1 LFWQDAE
8 IPKRFTGEPSCIQS
22 YRSILS
28 ELNKKNAPSP
38 PNLSSLITLGV
49 VITVL
54 ITTVS
59 VLILVDQFT
68 RGYARS
74 ESETR
79 MKQLAWQMQDALERG
94 MSEREID
101 LRLLLQRPSIRA
113 ATDVARVRR
122 VLNELQSNVPHYA
135 WIGLAQPDGAVLA
148 ATNGL
153 LEGVSV
159 AERPWFQEGRKSEY
173 AGDYHPALLL
183 SKKLQPQSDPWRF
196 VDLSAPVQDA
206 NGHLVGVLGM
216 HLSWSW
222 ARDIAAKLLDPTGN
236 RYDVDVIIVRDDDT
250 VILGPRN
257 LEETKID
264 TASLRAARASRTGG
278 SLLETWPDGLRYV
291 TGYARTGRQ
300 GGMKLNWSVLVRQ
313 PESVALAAFRDLE
326 RRVIVVGTLSGV
338 VLVILAYV
346 LTRRL
351 VAPINA
357 LSAALEQRAAGR
369 SDVSIPRVDSYR
381 EIHLLSSTL
390 VNMVAREESY
400 LREVRSL
407 NESLEHRV
415 AERTS
420 RLHETATALQQALDQ
435 QQANQIQLEE
445 SAAELRAI
453 LENAQDAFIA
463 ADEHGR
469 VVEWNRQAELLLG
482 WPRDQAMGR
491 DMAELIIPPDMR
503 AAHNRGMEKFF
514 EDGTSVVINNR
525 IELQA
530 LHHDGHELPIEITV
544 GHVKRQSGHL
554 FIAFLHDI
562 TERLAFRDQM
572 RELALTDVLTS
583 LPNRRAFSD
592 RLPEGMMRARR
603 AHQLLALFFMDLDG
617 FKGINDRYGH
627 EAGDELL
634 VEFARR
640 LQQSVRD
647 VDTVARLAGDEF
659 VVILENLQS
668 QEDALMVAEKV
679 LHTIREPF
687 QLTHS
692 TVNISSSIGVAVYH
706 PDLDGEVGP
715 EELLAM
721 ADKAM
726 YAAKRLGKNRVE
738 LGKVSDV

>member
-1 LFWQDAE
+1 M
-8 IPKRFTGEPSCIQS
+8 RFTGEPSCIQP

-28 ELNKKNAPSP
+28 ELNKNKAPSP

-59 VLILVDQFT
+59 VLLLVDQFT

-79 MKQLAWQMQDALERG
+79 MKQLAWQMQEALERG
-94 MSEREID
+94 IKERQID
-101 LRLLLQRPSIRA
+101 LRLLALRPSVRA
-113 ATDVARVRR
+113 GRDPARIRR
-122 VLNELQSNVPHYA
+122 VFNELQASVPHYA
-135 WIGLAQPDGAVLA
+135 WIGLVSPDGTVLA
-148 ATNGL
+148 ASKGA
-153 LEGVSV
+153 LEGTSV
-159 AERPWFQEGRKSEY
+159 AERTWFQEGRKGEY
-173 AGDYHPALLL
+173 IADFYRAVPPGQKP
-183 SKKLQPQSDPWRF
+183 SPQSESQRF
-196 VDLSAPVQDA
+196 VDISAPVRDLK
-206 NGHLVGVLGM
+206 GRYLGVVAV
-216 HLSWSW
+216 HLSWSC
-222 ARDIAAKLLDPTGN
+222 AREMAAKLLDPTGN
-236 RYDVDVIIVRDDDT
+236 RYDVDVIIARADGT
-250 VILGPRN
+250 VMLGPKGM
-257 LEETKID
+257 EESKID
-264 TASLRAARASRTGG
+264 TASFHAALSSDNGG
-278 SLLETWPDGLRYV
+278 SLTEAWPDGQRYV
-291 TGYARTGRQ
+291 SGYARIGAKD
-300 GGMKLNWSVLVRQ
+300 GMNLQWIVIVRQ
-313 PESVALAAFRDLE
+313 PETLALEAFRDLE
-326 RRVIVVGTLSGV
+326 QRVIVVGALSGV
-338 VLVILAYV
+338 LLVIVAFVLA
-346 LTRRL
+346 RRL

-357 LSAALEQRAAGR
+357 LSAALELRAAGR
-369 SDVSIPRVDSYR
+369 ADVSIPLVNSYR
-381 EIHLLSSTL
+381 EIQLLSSTL
-390 VNMVAREESY
+390 VNMVEREERY

-407 NESLEHRV
+407 NESLEQRV

-420 RLHETATALQQALDQ
+420 RLHETASALQQALDQ

-463 ADEHGR
+463 ADEQGR

-482 WPRDQAMGR
+482 WPRDQVMGR
-491 DMAELIIPPDMR
+491 DMAGLIIPPDMR
-503 AAHNRGMEKFF
+503 AAHNRGMSQFLK
-514 EDGTSVVINNR
+514 DGTSVVINNR

-530 LHHDGHELPIEITV
+530 LHHDGHELPVEITV

-603 AHQLLALFFMDLDG
+603 ADQLLALFFMDIDG
-617 FKGINDRYGH
+617 FKGVNDRYGH

-640 LQQSVRD
+640 LQRSVRD

-659 VVILENLQS
+659 VVILENLQT
-668 QEDALMVAEKV
+668 QEDAVMVAEKI
-679 LHTIREPF
+679 LLTIREPF
-687 QLTHS
+687 ELTHS
-692 TVNISSSIGVAVYH
+692 TVNISSSIGVAVYQ
-706 PDLDGEVGP
+706 PNLDGEVGP
-715 EELLAM
+715 EELLSM

-726 YAAKRLGKNRVE
+726 YKAKRLGKNRVE
-738 LGKVSDV
+738 LGRVSDV

>member
-1 LFWQDAE
+1 M
-8 IPKRFTGEPSCIQS
+8 
-22 YRSILS
+22 S
-28 ELNKKNAPSP
+28 ELNKNKAPSP

-79 MKQLAWQMQDALERG
+79 MKQLAWQMRDALERG
-94 MSEREID
+94 MREREVD
-101 LRLLLQRPSIRA
+101 LRLLVQRPSVRA
-113 ATDVARVRR
+113 GQDLPRIRR
-122 VLNELQSNVPHYA
+122 VFNELQANVPHYA
-135 WIGLAQPDGAVLA
+135 WIGLARPDGTVAVA
-148 ATNGL
+148 SNGL
-153 LEGVSV
+153 LEGASV
-159 AERPWFQEGRKSEY
+159 AERPWFKEGINGEY
-173 AGDYHPALLL
+173 AADFHPAVLLAQ
-183 SKKLQPQSDPWRF
+183 KLPPQSDPWRF
-196 VDLSAPVQDA
+196 VDLSAPVHDVD
-206 NGHLVGVLGM
+206 GHLLGVVGM

-222 ARDIAAKLLDPTGN
+222 ARDIAAKLLDPTVN
-236 RYDVDVIIVRDDDT
+236 RYDVEVILVRDDGT
-250 VILGPRN
+250 VILGPKGM
-257 LEETKID
+257 EERKVD
-264 TASLRAARASRTGG
+264 TPSWRAAQAGQEGG
-278 SLLETWPDGLRYV
+278 SLLETWPDGRRYV
-291 TGYARTGRQ
+291 SGYARTGRND
-300 GGMKLNWSVLVRQ
+300 GMKLQWSVIVRQ
-313 PESVALAAFRDLE
+313 PETVALHAFRDLE
-326 RRVIVVGTLSGV
+326 QRVILVGALSGA
-338 VLVILAYV
+338 VLVILAFI

-369 SDVSIPRVDSYR
+369 PDVAIPQVNSYR
-381 EIHLLSSTL
+381 EIQLLSSTL
-390 VNMVAREESY
+390 VNMVEREEAY

-407 NESLEHRV
+407 NESLEQRV

-420 RLHETATALQQALDQ
+420 RLHETASALQQALDQ

-463 ADEHGR
+463 ADEQGR

-503 AAHNRGMEKFF
+503 AAHNRGMAQFL

-603 AHQLLALFFMDLDG
+603 ADQLLALFFMDIDG
-617 FKGINDRYGH
+617 FKGVNDRYGH

-640 LQQSVRD
+640 LQRSVRD

-659 VVILENLQS
+659 VVILENLQT
-668 QEDALMVAEKV
+668 QEDAVMVAEKI

-692 TVNISSSIGVAVYH
+692 TVNISSSIGVAVYQ
-706 PDLDGEVGP
+706 PNLDGEVGP

-738 LGKVSDV
+738 LGRVGDV

>member
-1 LFWQDAE
+1 M
-8 IPKRFTGEPSCIQS
+8 RFTGEPSCIQP
-22 YRSILS
+22 YCCTLS
-28 ELNKKNAPSP
+28 ELIKKKSPSP
-38 PNLSSLITLGV
+38 PNLLSLITLGV

-68 RGYARS
+68 RGYARA
-74 ESETR
+74 EVETR
-79 MKQLAWQMQDALERG
+79 LKQLAWQMQDALERG
-94 MSEREID
+94 MHEREID
-101 LRLLLQRPSIRA
+101 MRLLVARPSVR
-113 ATDVARVRR
+113 TGKDLDRVRR

-135 WIGLAQPDGAVLA
+135 WIGMANPEGTVLV

-153 LEGVSV
+153 LEGQSV
-159 AERPWFQEGRKSEY
+159 AERPWFKGGQKDAYS
-173 AGDYHPALLL
+173 ADYHPAILLE
-183 SKKLQPQSDPWRF
+183 KKLPAQAEPWRF
-196 VDLSAPVQDA
+196 VDIAAPVLDME
-206 NGHLVGVLGM
+206 GRYVGVMGM
-216 HLSWSW
+216 HLSWGW
-222 ARDIAAKLLDPTGN
+222 AREIAAKLLDPTRN
-236 RYDVDVIIVRDDDT
+236 RYDVDVLIVRSDG
-250 VILGPRN
+250 VVLLGPKN
-257 LEETKID
+257 LEEKVID
-264 TASLRAARASRTGG
+264 TESFRASQSATASG
-278 SLLETWPDGLRYV
+278 SNVETWPDGRRYM
-291 TGYARTGRQ
+291 TGYSRTGQ
-300 GGMKLNWSVLVRQ
+300 DSDMKLKWSVIVRQ
-313 PESVALAAFRDLE
+313 PETVALEAFRDLE
-326 RRVIVVGTLSGV
+326 RRVILVGALTGA
-338 VLVILAYV
+338 VLVLLALG

-357 LSAALEQRAAGR
+357 LSAALEQRASGLHE
-369 SDVSIPRVDSYR
+369 VTIPLVNSYR
-381 EIHLLSSTL
+381 EIQLLSATL
-390 VNMVAREESY
+390 VSMVEREQRY
-400 LREVRSL
+400 LGELRSL

-463 ADEHGR
+463 ADEQGR

-503 AAHNRGMEKFF
+503 AAHNRGMAQFLK
-514 EDGTSVVINNR
+514 DGTSVVINNR

-603 AHQLLALFFMDLDG
+603 AHQLLALFFMDIDG
-617 FKGINDRYGH
+617 FKAINDRYGH

-640 LQQSVRD
+640 LQASVRD

-659 VVILENLQS
+659 VVILENLHAQA
-668 QEDALMVAEKV
+668 DALMVAEKI
-679 LHTIREPF
+679 LNTIREPF

-692 TVNISSSIGVAVYH
+692 TVNVSSSIGVAVYL
-706 PDLDGEVGP
+706 PDQDGEIGP
-715 EELLAM
+715 EELLSM

-726 YAAKRLGKNRVE
+726 YTAKRLGKNRIE
-738 LGKVSDV
+738 LGKVTDA

>member
-1 LFWQDAE
+1 M
-8 IPKRFTGEPSCIQS
+8 
-22 YRSILS
+22 S
-28 ELNKKNAPSP
+28 ELNKNKAPSP

-94 MSEREID
+94 MKEREID
-101 LRLLLQRPSIRA
+101 LRLLVQRPSVRNGRDLPRI
-113 ATDVARVRR
+113 RR
-122 VLNELQSNVPHYA
+122 VFNELQANVPHYA
-135 WIGLAQPDGAVLA
+135 WIGLANPEGIVQV

-153 LEGVSV
+153 LEGASV
-159 AERPWFQEGRKSEY
+159 AQRPWFQEGSKGEY
-173 AGDYHPALLL
+173 SADFHPAVLLAQ
-183 SKKLQPQSDPWRF
+183 KLPPQSNPWRF
-196 VDLSAPVQDA
+196 VDLSAPVHDL
-206 NGHLVGVLGM
+206 NGHYLGVVGL

-222 ARDIAAKLLDPTGN
+222 ARDIAAKLLDPAGN
-236 RYDVDVIIVRDDDT
+236 RYDVDVIIVRDDGT
-250 VILGPRN
+250 VILGPKGM
-257 LEETKID
+257 EETKLD
-264 TASLRAARASRTGG
+264 TASVRAAQGSDNGG
-278 SLLETWPDGLRYV
+278 SLIETWPDGRRYV
-291 TGYARTGRQ
+291 SGYARTGVK
-300 GGMKLNWSVLVRQ
+300 GGMKLHWSVIVRQ
-313 PESVALAAFRDLE
+313 PETVALQAFRDLE
-326 RRVIVVGTLSGV
+326 KRVIVVGALSGAIL
-338 VLVILAYV
+338 VLLAFF
-346 LTRRL
+346 LARRL

-357 LSAALEQRAAGR
+357 LSAALEQRAAGHG
-369 SDVSIPRVDSYR
+369 DLPIPQVNSYR
-381 EIHLLSSTL
+381 EIQLLSSTL
-390 VNMVAREESY
+390 VNMVEREETY

-407 NESLEHRV
+407 NESLEQRV

-420 RLHETATALQQALDQ
+420 RLHETASALQEALDQ

-463 ADEHGR
+463 ADEQGR

-503 AAHNRGMEKFF
+503 AAHNRGMAQFLK
-514 EDGTSVVINNR
+514 DGTSVVINNR

-530 LHHDGHELPIEITV
+530 QHHDGHELPIEITV

-603 AHQLLALFFMDLDG
+603 ADQLLALFFMDIDG
-617 FKGINDRYGH
+617 FKGVNDRYGH

-640 LQQSVRD
+640 LQHSVRD

-659 VVILENLQS
+659 VVILENLQT
-668 QEDALMVAEKV
+668 QEDALMVAQKI
-679 LHTIREPF
+679 LNTIREPF

-692 TVNISSSIGVAVYH
+692 TVNISSSIGVAVYQ
-706 PDLDGEVGP
+706 PNLDGEVGP
-715 EELLAM
+715 EELLSM

-738 LGKVSDV
+738 LGRAGDV

>member
-1 LFWQDAE
+1 M
-8 IPKRFTGEPSCIQS
+8 RFTGEPSCIQP
-22 YRSILS
+22 YRSIFS
-28 ELNKKNAPSP
+28 ELNKNKAPSP

-59 VLILVDQFT
+59 VLLLVDQFT

-94 MSEREID
+94 MNEREVD
-101 LRLLLQRPSIRA
+101 LRLLVQRPSVRA
-113 ATDVARVRR
+113 VNDPARMRR
-122 VLNELQSNVPHYA
+122 AFNELQSNVPHYT
-135 WIGLAQPDGAVLA
+135 WIGMARPDGTLIA
-148 ATNGL
+148 ASKGM
-153 LEGVSV
+153 LEGASV
-159 AERPWFQEGRKSEY
+159 ADRPWFQEGSKGEY

-183 SKKLQPQSDPWRF
+183 AHKLPPQSAPWRF
-196 VDLSAPVQDA
+196 VDLSAPLHDVK
-206 NGHLVGVLGM
+206 GRYLGVVGM

-222 ARDIAAKLLDPTGN
+222 ARDIAAKLLDPTGK
-236 RYDVDVIIVRDDDT
+236 RYDVDVIIVRSDGT
-250 VILGPRN
+250 VLLGPKGM
-257 LEETKID
+257 EETKID
-264 TASLRAARASRTGG
+264 TASLRASQAAVDGG
-278 SLLETWPDGLRYV
+278 SLIETWPDGRRYV
-291 TGYARTGRQ
+291 SGYARTGSK
-300 GGMKLNWSVLVRQ
+300 GGMRLQWSVIVRQ
-313 PESVALAAFRDLE
+313 PETVALEAFRDLE
-326 RRVIVVGTLSGV
+326 RRVIVVGAVSGV
-338 VLVILAYV
+338 LLVILAFV
-346 LTRRL
+346 LARRL

-357 LSAALEQRAAGR
+357 LSAALELRAAGR
-369 SDVSIPRVDSYR
+369 ADVSIPLVNSYR
-381 EIHLLSSTL
+381 EIQLLSSTL
-390 VNMVAREESY
+390 VNMVEREETY

-407 NESLEHRV
+407 NESLEQRV

-420 RLHETATALQQALDQ
+420 RLHETASALQQALDQ

-463 ADEHGR
+463 ADEQGR

-482 WPRDQAMGR
+482 WPRDQVMGR

-503 AAHNRGMEKFF
+503 AAHNRGMSQFLK
-514 EDGTSVVINNR
+514 DGTSVVINNR

-530 LHHDGHELPIEITV
+530 LHHDGHELPVEITV
-544 GHVKRQSGHL
+544 GHVKRHSGHL

-603 AHQLLALFFMDLDG
+603 ADQLLALFFMDIDG
-617 FKGINDRYGH
+617 FKGVNDRYGH

-640 LQQSVRD
+640 LQRSVRD

-659 VVILENLQS
+659 VVILENLQT
-668 QEDALMVAEKV
+668 QEDAVMVAEKILV
-679 LHTIREPF
+679 TIREPF
-687 QLTHS
+687 ELTHS
-692 TVNISSSIGVAVYH
+692 TVNISSSIGVAVYQ

-726 YAAKRLGKNRVE
+726 YKAKRLGKNRVE
-738 LGKVSDV
+738 LGRVSDV

>member
-1 LFWQDAE
+1 MCS
-8 IPKRFTGEPSCIQS
+8 PRFTGEPSCIQP
-22 YRSILS
+22 YCSILS
-28 ELNKKNAPSP
+28 QLNNNKAPSP

-59 VLILVDQFT
+59 VLLLVDQFT

-101 LRLLLQRPSIRA
+101 LRQLVSRPSIRNGH
-113 ATDVARVRR
+113 DLSLIRR
-122 VLNELQSNVPHYA
+122 ILDELQASVPHYA
-135 WIGLAQPDGAVLA
+135 WIGLARPDGSIMVASQ
-148 ATNGL
+148 GW
-153 LEGVSV
+153 LEGASV
-159 AERPWFQEGRKSEY
+159 AERPWFQEGRKGPY
-173 AGDYHPALLL
+173 AGDYHPAVLL
-183 SKKLQPQSDPWRF
+183 SHQLPPQSNPWRF
-196 VDLSAPVQDA
+196 VDLSAPVHDLQ
-206 NGHLVGVLGM
+206 GRFIGVLGM

-222 ARDIAAKLLDPTGN
+222 ARDIAGKLLAPTSN
-236 RYDVDVIIVRDDDT
+236 RYDVEVIIVRSDGT
-250 VILGPRN
+250 VILGPKSM
-257 LEETKID
+257 EESKID
-264 TASLRAARASRTGG
+264 TASWRASLKATNGG
-278 SLLETWPDGLRYV
+278 SMIETWPDGQRYV
-291 TGYARTGRQ
+291 SGYARTGST
-300 GGMKLNWSVLVRQ
+300 GGMKLQWSVIVRQ
-313 PESVALAAFRDLE
+313 PEVVALAAFRDLE
-326 RRVIVVGTLSGV
+326 RRVILVGALSCV
-338 VLVILAYV
+338 ALVILAFV

-357 LSAALEQRAAGR
+357 LSAALEQRAAGQAE
-369 SDVSIPRVDSYR
+369 VAIPQVNSYR
-381 EIHLLSSTL
+381 EIQLLSSTL
-390 VNMVAREESY
+390 VNMVEREERY
-400 LREVRSL
+400 LSEVRSL
-407 NESLEHRV
+407 NESLEQRV

-435 QQANQIQLEE
+435 QQDNQLQLEE
-445 SAAELRAI
+445 TAAELRAI

-491 DMAELIIPPDMR
+491 DMAELIIPPDLR
-503 AAHNRGMEKFF
+503 AAHNRGMAQFLK
-514 EDGTSVVINNR
+514 DGTSVVINNR

-530 LHHDGHELPIEITV
+530 LHHDGHELPVEITV

-603 AHQLLALFFMDLDG
+603 ADQLLSLFFMDIDG
-617 FKGINDRYGH
+617 FKGVNDRYGH

-640 LQQSVRD
+640 LQRSVRD

-668 QEDALMVAEKV
+668 QEDAVMVAEKI
-679 LHTIREPF
+679 LATIREPF
-687 QLTHS
+687 ELTHS
-692 TVNISSSIGVAVYH
+692 TVHISSSIGVAVYQ
-706 PDLDGEVGP
+706 PNLDGEVGP
-715 EELLAM
+715 EELLSM

-726 YAAKRLGKNRVE
+726 YTAKRLGKNRVE
-738 LGKVSDV
+738 LGRPTDV

>member
-1 LFWQDAE
+1 M
-8 IPKRFTGEPSCIQS
+8 
-22 YRSILS
+22 
-28 ELNKKNAPSP
+28 
-38 PNLSSLITLGV
+38 SLITLGV

-68 RGYARS
+68 RGYARA
-74 ESETR
+74 EVETR
-79 MKQLAWQMQDALERG
+79 LKQLAWQMQDALERG
-94 MSEREID
+94 MAEREID
-101 LRLLLQRPSIRA
+101 MRLLVARPSVRA
-113 ATDVARVRR
+113 AKDLDRVRR
-122 VLNELQSNVPHYA
+122 VLNELQTNVPHYA
-135 WIGLAQPDGAVLA
+135 WIGMARPDGTVLV

-153 LEGVSV
+153 LEGQSV
-159 AERPWFQEGRKSEY
+159 AERPWFKGGQKDAYS
-173 AGDYHPALLL
+173 ADYHPAILLE
-183 SKKLQPQSDPWRF
+183 KKLPVQAEPWRF
-196 VDLSAPVQDA
+196 VDIAAPVLDME
-206 NGHLVGVLGM
+206 GRYIGVMGM
-216 HLSWSW
+216 HLSWGW
-222 ARDIAAKLLDPTGN
+222 AREIAAKLLDPTGN
-236 RYDVDVIIVRDDDT
+236 RYDVEVLIVRSDG
-250 VILGPRN
+250 VVLLGPKG
-257 LEETKID
+257 LEETVIN
-264 TASLRAARASRTGG
+264 TESFRASQSAGTGG
-278 SLLETWPDGLRYV
+278 STVETWPDGRRYMA
-291 TGYARTGRQ
+291 GYSRTGQ
-300 GGMKLNWSVLVRQ
+300 DSGMKLKWSVIVRQ
-313 PESVALAAFRDLE
+313 PETVALEAFRDLE
-326 RRVIVVGTLSGV
+326 RRVILVGALTGA
-338 VLVILAYV
+338 VLVILAFV

-357 LSAALEQRAAGR
+357 LSAALEQRASGLHE
-369 SDVSIPRVDSYR
+369 VTIPLVNSYR
-381 EIHLLSSTL
+381 EIQLLSATL
-390 VNMVAREESY
+390 VSMVEREESY
-400 LREVRSL
+400 LRELRSL

-420 RLHETATALQQALDQ
+420 RLHETATALQQSLDK

-463 ADEHGR
+463 ADEHGH

-482 WPRDQAMGR
+482 WPRGEAMGR
-491 DMAELIIPPDMR
+491 DMAGLIIPPDMR
-503 AAHNRGMEKFF
+503 AAHHRGMEQFLK
-514 EDGTSVVINNR
+514 DGTSVVINNR

-530 LHHDGHELPIEITV
+530 LHRDGHELPVEITV

-603 AHQLLALFFMDLDG
+603 AHQLLALFFMDIDG
-617 FKGINDRYGH
+617 FKAINDRYGH

-640 LQQSVRD
+640 LQASVRD

-659 VVILENLQS
+659 VVILENLHYQS
-668 QEDALMVAEKV
+668 DALMVAEKI

-692 TVNISSSIGVAVYH
+692 TVNVSSSIGVAVYL
-706 PDLDGEVGP
+706 PDQDGEIGP
-715 EELLAM
+715 EELLSM

-726 YAAKRLGKNRVE
+726 YAAKRLGKNRIE
-738 LGKVSDV
+738 LGKVTDA